1 MHFNK
6 ILQLRQLPD
15 REEPLSYE
23 EEDLEM
29 RIFKQSMERKFL
41 HFVDQIKVFERKI
54 KDVLSRLIFY
64 M

>member
-29 RIFKQSMERKFL
+29 RIFKQSMERKFF
-41 HFVDQIKVFERKI
+41 HFVYQIKVFERKI